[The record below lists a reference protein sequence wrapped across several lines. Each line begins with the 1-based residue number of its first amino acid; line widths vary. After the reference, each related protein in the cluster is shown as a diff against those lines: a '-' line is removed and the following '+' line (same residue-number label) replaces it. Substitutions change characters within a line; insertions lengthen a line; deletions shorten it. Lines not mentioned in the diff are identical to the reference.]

1 MGKFKEDKEIMTE
14 SRIYTIRG
22 QNPAAATHKK
32 IQLSR
37 FDPTEQYEILE
48 FKIMPAGTGFGAA
61 TNSDCYGTISMG
73 KNDNIDPTDPDFTNQ
88 NEIAWTHHSV
98 MQRVPPG
105 IVEGIQ
111 ISNYE
116 VNDSK
121 IFAYDIWMHTTDR
134 LLGSGVNWFLK
145 IKRYKT
151 TEVSGS
157 IASLRQNQYND
168 QENQ

>member
-1 MGKFKEDKEIMTE
+1 MPE
-14 SRIYTIRG
+14 SRTYTIRG
-22 QNPAAATHKK
+22 QNPAAETHKK
-32 IQLSR
+32 VQLSR
-37 FDPTEQYEILE
+37 FDPTEQYEIIE
-48 FKIMPAGTGFGAA
+48 FKIMPAGTP

-88 NEIAWTHHSV
+88 NEIAWSHHSV

-105 IVEGIQ
+105 VGEGIQ

-121 IFAYDIWMHTTDR
+121 IFAYDIWMHTKDQ
-134 LLGSGVNWFLK
+134 LGNEAVNWFLK
-145 IKRYKT
+145 IKRYYT
-151 TEVSGS
+151 TDVSGS
-157 IASLRQNQYND
+157 IASLRQAQYND